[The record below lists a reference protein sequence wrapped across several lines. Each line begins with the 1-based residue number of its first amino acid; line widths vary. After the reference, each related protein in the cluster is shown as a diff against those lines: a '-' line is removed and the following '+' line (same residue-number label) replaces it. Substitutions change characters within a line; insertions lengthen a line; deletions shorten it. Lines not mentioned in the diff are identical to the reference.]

1 MRFLFGAS
9 EKNPLIKRRIGKHS
23 VADQGK
29 KAMPFDRKTW
39 QREKKNA
46 HTHTYYASTRGSAAV
61 RCVFACF
68 FPSHCLLFEFDH
80 FLISKVFL
88 ICYKYM
94 CK

>member
-39 QREKKNA
+39 QREKKTHA
-46 HTHTYYASTRGSAAV
+46 HTHTRTTHRRGARLLCDVYLPA
-61 RCVFACF
+61 F
-68 FPSHCLLFEFDH
+68 FP
-80 FLISKVFL
+80 LIVCFSSSITFSLAKFF
-88 ICYKYM
+88 
-94 CK
+94 